1 MMSFATLIS
10 PLFAA
15 SDTPVVREIRTL
27 EFRRLAQF
35 DDPRLLWALLAVV
48 AVLMLTYVVWLY
60 RRESTAIPPVLR
72 VVFPCLRMIAWIG
85 IVLFFLGLESRT
97 DQQTVTD
104 SQVVL
109 LVDTSQ
115 SMSVADVNAE
125 SQQPLSRG
133 EAVAEVLKDSPL
145 VESLRKKHKVT
156 LSTFDRDIRHVASWD
171 RLADNSD
178 KPVDEAESEEQAKSP
193 GKFDW
198 SMSLQPSGVETRLGD
213 ALKQTIDGVR
223 GSPLAGV
230 IVVSDG
236 VQNTG
241 LDPLSLAEGSEQ
253 PVPFYTVGVG
263 SNLPRRNL
271 RVQDLIA
278 PARVYPDDSTTVTAV
293 VQGEG
298 FAGRTVPVR
307 LFAREASQPGG
318 VGNMIGEAQVTFT
331 AEQELQPVEFQIK
344 PAEIGRLALQLDID
358 APREDQYAGDNRRE
372 VEVEVMEANTKVLL
386 IAGGASRDYQFMRN
400 QLFRDK
406 HVTVDVWI
414 QSAEGAVSQEADRLL
429 NEFPADKETLY
440 DYDCIVAFDPNW
452 EMLDARQAGLLETWV
467 AEEAGGLICVA
478 GPIHMQSWSQN
489 PELGKIRA
497 LYPVEFQRRLT
508 LLDDGLYGSK
518 TPWPIILT
526 REGEEAEF
534 LWLADNDAESRMLW
548 SEFPGVYGCYA
559 VKGAKPG
566 ARVLGWYGDP
576 DASLSADYPVYLA
589 EQFYGSGRVFYM
601 GSGELWRLRALDPGL
616 FEILTTRLIR
626 HVSQGRLLK
635 GSSRGRLLVEQDRYS
650 VGDEVV
656 VRSQVL
662 SESREPLI
670 AEQVM
675 AQVVDG
681 DGKVMSLPMRADKSR
696 PGNFIGQ
703 FTVKKEGSYRI
714 ELALPDA
721 VEDPLVRRIQ
731 VVVPDLEF
739 DHTRRNDELLAALA
753 ERSGGKYFTSLNDAV
768 EGADAVKPLGDLIDS
783 KAEIRTLRGT
793 PDEDFTKWLNQILL
807 AVICGALCLE
817 WLFRRLVKLA

>member
-1 MMSFATLIS
+1 MMSLATLLP
-10 PLFAA
+10 PLLAA
-15 SDTPVVREIRTL
+15 TDDAVVREIRAL

-35 DDPRLLWALLAVV
+35 DDPRILWMLLAVV
-48 AVLMLTYVVWLY
+48 AVLMFAYVVWLY

-72 VVFPCLRMIAWIG
+72 VVFPCLRMIAWAG
-85 IVLFFLGLESRT
+85 VVLFFLGLESRV

-125 SQQPLSRG
+125 SRQPQSRG
-133 EAVAEVLKDSPL
+133 EAVAQVLKDSPL
-145 VESLRKKHKVT
+145 VESLRKKHKVA
-156 LSTFDRDIRHVASWD
+156 LSTFDRDVRRVASWD
-171 RLADNSD
+171 RIGQVVSD
-178 KPVDEAESEEQAKSP
+178 DEPDSEKNESP
-193 GKFDW
+193 DKFDW
-198 SMSLQPSGVETRLGD
+198 STTLQPSGVETRLGD
-213 ALKQTIDGVR
+213 ALKQTLDGVR

-230 IVVSDG
+230 IVISDG

-241 LDPLSLAEGSEQ
+241 LDPLSLAEASEQ

-263 SNLPRRNL
+263 SNEPRRNL

-278 PARVYPDDSTTVTAV
+278 PARVYPDDSTTVTAM

-307 LFAREASQPGG
+307 LFAREAELPGG

-331 AEQELQPVEFQIK
+331 GEQEVQPVEFQIK

-358 APREDQYAGDNRRE
+358 APREDQYSGDNRRE
-372 VEVEVMEANTKVLL
+372 VEIEVMEASTKVLL

-429 NEFPADKETLY
+429 NEFPPDKETLY

-452 EMLDARQAGLLETWV
+452 EMLDARQAELLETWV

-518 TPWPIILT
+518 TPWPIIFT
-526 REGEEAEF
+526 REGEEAEY
-534 LWLADNDAESRMLW
+534 LWLADNEAESRMLW

-559 VKGAKPG
+559 VRGAKPG

-635 GSSRGRLLVEQDRYS
+635 GSARGRLLVEQDRYS

-662 SESREPLI
+662 SESREPLV

-721 VEDPLVRRIQ
+721 VEEPLVRRIQ

-793 PDEDFTKWLNQILL
+793 PDEEFTEWFNKILL
-807 AVICGALCLE
+807 TVICGALCLE